1 MHQVSSGMQM
11 LKYLKDGIT
20 YKDNMSNITPNQWVT
35 IFTTLLIIYFILLN
49 INWIIKLWRLIR
61 QNAKQDKINRDK
73 LQGK

>member
-20 YKDNMSNITPNQWVT
+20 YKDNMSNITPNQWVA
-35 IFTTLLIIYFILLN
+35 ILIIYFILYN
-49 INWIIKLWRLIR
+49 IHWVIKLWRLIR